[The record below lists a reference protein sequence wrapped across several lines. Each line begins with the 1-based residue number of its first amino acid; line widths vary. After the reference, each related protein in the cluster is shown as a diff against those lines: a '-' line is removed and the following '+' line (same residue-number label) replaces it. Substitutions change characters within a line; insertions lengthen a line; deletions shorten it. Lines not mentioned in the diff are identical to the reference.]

1 MSWEELGERARQVLQ
16 AVIFEYISTA
26 EPVGSRQV
34 ARKYALGL
42 SPATIRNA
50 MADLEEAGFLTHP
63 HTSAGRVPTDKAYRF
78 YVDTQ
83 MGGNPIARSDALHLQ
98 RQMAGARGGIDELM
112 ESTSAQLSALSHY
125 AAVILAPPLR
135 HTRLERIDL
144 IAAGTDRALVV
155 LATETGWGTS
165 RILQLEESVSPS
177 ELAEIARLLTEEYGG
192 RTFQEIREGL
202 AETAIPADA
211 DRLAR
216 LCRTLARQVFAS
228 LWDRNL
234 YYSGA
239 MNILDQPEFA
249 DIATMKAIL
258 RAFEEKHQLIELL
271 TARASARD
279 GVQVLIGSEMPFQEM
294 QETSLVAASY
304 TYGDRVL
311 GVLGVVGPRRMP
323 YAKIVPLVG
332 YTARL
337 VSRRLTRAARA
348 EHQA

>member
-1 MSWEELGERARQVLQ
+1 MSTSQLGR
-16 AVIFEYISTA
+16 
-26 EPVGSRQV
+26 P
-34 ARKYALGL
+34 
-42 SPATIRNA
+42 
-50 MADLEEAGFLTHP
+50 
-63 HTSAGRVPTDKAYRF
+63 
-78 YVDTQ
+78 
-83 MGGNPIARSDALHLQ
+83 DALRLQ
-98 RQMAGARGGIDELM
+98 RQVSGTRSDIDELM

-165 RILQLEESVSPS
+165 RILQLAESVSPS
-177 ELAEIARLLTEEYGG
+177 ELAEIARVLTEEYGG

-202 AETAIPADA
+202 AETATSADT

-258 RAFEEKHQLIELL
+258 RAFEEKHQL
-271 TARASARD
+271 
-279 GVQVLIGSEMPFQEM
+279 
-294 QETSLVAASY
+294 
-304 TYGDRVL
+304 
-311 GVLGVVGPRRMP
+311 
-323 YAKIVPLVG
+323 
-332 YTARL
+332 
-337 VSRRLTRAARA
+337 
-348 EHQA
+348 